1 MKPFEIFKAGKQTA
15 SNGTTLSFS
24 EDDLRAAVEAYNPA
38 LHEAPI
44 TVGHPADNLPA
55 YGWIAS
61 LQYDDGRIVAA
72 PDQVE
77 HQFEEMVAAGRF
89 KKRSAS
95 FYTPDSPSNPTP
107 GSYYLRH
114 VAFLGA
120 QPPAVKGLKDVQFA
134 ADDEGAITIEFAD
147 APAWPVAR
155 LFRSLRD
162 WLIGKEGI
170 EEADKV
176 VPEYLVEDL
185 QRAHLTPAT
194 PDAVPAIS
202 YEEDDMKL
210 TPEQIAAMQAENET
224 LKGRVTSL
232 EGENNTLKTQAA
244 NFSEREKS
252 LTEREAAAARAT
264 VEARVDALIKDGRVL
279 PAKRKA
285 VVDFAMGLADK
296 EAVFDFGEGDKA
308 EKVTQREAYLRDVAA
323 GPKVVE
329 YQERGRAPEGT
340 STDPAN
346 AEAVAEKAR
355 DLVAAAEK
363 SGKHL
368 SYTEAVA
375 QVIDTAA

>member
-15 SNGTTLSFS
+15 SNGTTLNFS
-24 EDDLRAAVEAYNPA
+24 EDDLRAAVEAYDPQ

-44 TVGHPADNLPA
+44 TIGHPADNLPA

-61 LQYDDGRIVAA
+61 LQYDDGRIVAD

-77 HQFEEMVAAGRF
+77 AQFEEMVGAGRF

-95 FYTPDSPSNPTP
+95 FYTPDSPHNPTP

-120 QPPAVKGLKDVQFA
+120 QPPAVKGLKPVEF
-134 ADDEGAITIEFAD
+134 ADDDGAITIDFAD

-194 PDAVPAIS
+194 PDAAPAIS

-210 TPEQIAAMQAENET
+210 TPEQIAAIQAENEA
-224 LKGRVTSL
+224 LKGRVTTL
-232 EGENNTLKTQAA
+232 EGENTTLKTQAA
-244 NFSEREKS
+244 DFSEREKS
-252 LTEREAAAARAT
+252 LTEREAAAARTA

-285 VVDFAMGLADK
+285 VVNFAMGLADK
-296 EAVFDFGEGDKA
+296 DASFDFGEGDKA

-329 YQERGRAPEGT
+329 YQERARAEDKSG
-340 STDPAN
+340 TDPAN
-346 AEAVAEKAR
+346 AEAVADKAR
-355 DLVAAAEK
+355 DLVAAAERA
-363 SGKHL
+363 GKHL